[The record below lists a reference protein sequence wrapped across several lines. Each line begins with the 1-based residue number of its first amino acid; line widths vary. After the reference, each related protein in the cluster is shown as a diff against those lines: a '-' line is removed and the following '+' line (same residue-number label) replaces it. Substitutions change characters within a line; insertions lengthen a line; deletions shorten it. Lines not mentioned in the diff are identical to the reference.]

1 MVKTMKSTPKIHI
14 KIISVGY
21 LKRYL
26 DNKEEKI
33 VEVPSKTSIYQ
44 VFEYLEIPSGEVM
57 MATINGKHVHKDYIL
72 QNNDEIK
79 IIPLMGG
86 G

>member
-1 MVKTMKSTPKIHI
+1 MKQKMKI

-26 DNKEEKI
+26 DNKEEKT
-33 VEVPSKTSIYQ
+33 VEVPSDISVYQ
-44 VFEYLEIPSGEVM
+44 AFEYLEIPSGEVM
-57 MATINGKHVHKDYIL
+57 MVTVNGKHAHKEEIL